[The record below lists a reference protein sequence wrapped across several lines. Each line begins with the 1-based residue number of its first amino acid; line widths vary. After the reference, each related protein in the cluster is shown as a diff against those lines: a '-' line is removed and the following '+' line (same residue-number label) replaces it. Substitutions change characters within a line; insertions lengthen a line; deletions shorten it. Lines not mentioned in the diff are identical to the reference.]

1 MEIMTKKVLTTKNL
15 TIIAMFSAISAVLM
29 VFEIQL
35 PFSPSFVKFDFSDLP
50 VMLGGFLIGPFAGGI
65 IAFMKILLHF
75 LLNGTTSFFVG
86 DLSNLLLT
94 LSFVLPASF
103 IYQQKKTKKTTIQGL
118 LVSIICTSLLAI
130 IFNLF
135 LIFPL
140 YLKVLN
146 LKMVNL
152 INMIHVVNPLVK
164 DVFTMIVFSLLPF
177 NLFKYSIV
185 SMITMLSYKKL
196 SILFKESENEYT

>member
-15 TIIAMFSAISAVLM
+15 TMIAMFSAISAVLM

-65 IAFMKILLHF
+65 IVFMKILLHF

-146 LKMVNL
+146 LKMVDL

-185 SMITMLSYKKL
+185 SMITMLSYKKF
-196 SILFKESENEYT
+196 SILFKE

>member
-15 TIIAMFSAISAVLM
+15 TMIAMFSAISAVLM

-35 PFSPSFVKFDFSDLP
+35 PFSPSFIKFDFSDLP

-75 LLNGTTSFFVG
+75 LLKGTTSFFVG

-103 IYQQKKTKKTTIQGL
+103 IYQQKKTKKTAIQGL

-146 LKMVNL
+146 LKMVDL

-196 SILFKESENEYT
+196 SILFKE

>member
-15 TIIAMFSAISAVLM
+15 TMIAMFSAISAVLM

-35 PFSPSFVKFDFSDLP
+35 PFSPSFIKFDFSDLP

-65 IAFMKILLHF
+65 IAFMKILLPF

-103 IYQQKKTKKTTIQGL
+103 IYQQKKTKKTAIQGL

-146 LKMVNL
+146 LKMVDL

-196 SILFKESENEYT
+196 SILFKE

>member
-1 MEIMTKKVLTTKNL
+1 MEIKTKKVLTTKNL
-15 TIIAMFSAISAVLM
+15 TMIAMFSAISAVLM

-146 LKMVNL
+146 LKMVDL

-196 SILFKESENEYT
+196 SILFKE

>member
-15 TIIAMFSAISAVLM
+15 TMIAMFSAISAVLM

-65 IAFMKILLHF
+65 IAFMKILVHF

-103 IYQQKKTKKTTIQGL
+103 IYQQKKTKKTAIQGL

-146 LKMVNL
+146 LKMVDL

-196 SILFKESENEYT
+196 SILFKE

>member
-15 TIIAMFSAISAVLM
+15 TMIAMFSAISAVLM

-65 IAFMKILLHF
+65 IVFMKILLHF

-118 LVSIICTSLLAI
+118 LVSIICTILLAI

-146 LKMVNL
+146 LKMVDL

-196 SILFKESENEYT
+196 SILFKE

>member
-1 MEIMTKKVLTTKNL
+1 MEIKTKKVLTTKNL
-15 TIIAMFSAISAVLM
+15 TMIAMLSAIAAVLM
-29 VFEIQL
+29 IFEIQL

-65 IAFMKILLHF
+65 IVFMKILLHF

-146 LKMVNL
+146 LKMVDL

-196 SILFKESENEYT
+196 SILFKE

>member
-15 TIIAMFSAISAVLM
+15 TMIAMFSAISAVLM

-65 IAFMKILLHF
+65 IVFMKILLHF

-146 LKMVNL
+146 LKMVDL

-164 DVFTMIVFSLLPF
+164 DVITMIVFSLLPF

-196 SILFKESENEYT
+196 SILFKE

>member
-15 TIIAMFSAISAVLM
+15 TMIAMFSAISAVLM

-75 LLNGTTSFFVG
+75 LLNVTTSFFVG

-146 LKMVNL
+146 LKMVDL

-196 SILFKESENEYT
+196 SILFKE

>member
-1 MEIMTKKVLTTKNL
+1 MVKN
-15 TIIAMFSAISAVLM
+15 
-29 VFEIQL
+29 
-35 PFSPSFVKFDFSDLP
+35 
-50 VMLGGFLIGPFAGGI
+50 
-65 IAFMKILLHF
+65 
-75 LLNGTTSFFVG
+75 N
-86 DLSNLLLT
+86 
-94 LSFVLPASF
+94 
-103 IYQQKKTKKTTIQGL
+103 KTAIQGL

-146 LKMVNL
+146 LKMVDL

-196 SILFKESENEYT
+196 SILFKE

>member
-15 TIIAMFSAISAVLM
+15 TMIAMFSAISAVLM

-94 LSFVLPASF
+94 LSLVLPASF

-146 LKMVNL
+146 LKMVDL

-196 SILFKESENEYT
+196 SILFKE

>member
-15 TIIAMFSAISAVLM
+15 TMIAMFSAISAVLM

-103 IYQQKKTKKTTIQGL
+103 IYQQKKTKKTAIQGL

-146 LKMVNL
+146 LKMVDL

-185 SMITMLSYKKL
+185 SMITMLSSL
-196 SILFKESENEYT
+196 

>member
-15 TIIAMFSAISAVLM
+15 TMIAMFSAISAVLM

-50 VMLGGFLIGPFAGGI
+50 VMLGGFLIGSFAGGI
-65 IAFMKILLHF
+65 IVFMKILLHF

-146 LKMVNL
+146 LKMVDL

-196 SILFKESENEYT
+196 SILFKE

>member
-15 TIIAMFSAISAVLM
+15 TMIAMFSAISAVLM

-50 VMLGGFLIGPFAGGI
+50 VMLGCFLIGPFAGGI
-65 IAFMKILLHF
+65 IVFMKILLHF

-146 LKMVNL
+146 LKMVDL

-196 SILFKESENEYT
+196 SILFKE

>member
-15 TIIAMFSAISAVLM
+15 TMIAMFSAISAVLM

-103 IYQQKKTKKTTIQGL
+103 IYQQKKTKKTAIQGL

-146 LKMVNL
+146 LKMVDL
-152 INMIHVVNPLVK
+152 LNMIHVVNPLVK

-196 SILFKESENEYT
+196 SILFKE

>member
-15 TIIAMFSAISAVLM
+15 TMIAMFSAISAVLM

-50 VMLGGFLIGPFAGGI
+50 AMLGGFLIGPFAGGI
-65 IAFMKILLHF
+65 IVFMKILLHF

-103 IYQQKKTKKTTIQGL
+103 IYQQKKTKKTAIQGL

-146 LKMVNL
+146 LKMVDL

-196 SILFKESENEYT
+196 SILFKE

>member
-15 TIIAMFSAISAVLM
+15 TMIAMFSAISAVLM

-65 IAFMKILLHF
+65 IAFMKVLLHF

-94 LSFVLPASF
+94 LSLVLPASF

-118 LVSIICTSLLAI
+118 LVSIICTRLLAI

-146 LKMVNL
+146 LKMVDL

-164 DVFTMIVFSLLPF
+164 DGFTMIVFSLLPF

-196 SILFKESENEYT
+196 SILFKE

>member
-15 TIIAMFSAISAVLM
+15 TMIAMFSAISAVLM

-35 PFSPSFVKFDFSDLP
+35 PFSPSFIKFDFSDLP

-75 LLNGTTSFFVG
+75 LLKGTTSFFVG

-103 IYQQKKTKKTTIQGL
+103 IYQQKKTKKTAIQGL

-135 LIFPL
+135 LVFPL

-146 LKMVNL
+146 LKMVDL

-196 SILFKESENEYT
+196 SILFKE

>member
-15 TIIAMFSAISAVLM
+15 TMIAMFSAISAVLM

-65 IAFMKILLHF
+65 IVFMKILLHF
-75 LLNGTTSFFVG
+75 LLTP
-86 DLSNLLLT
+86 
-94 LSFVLPASF
+94 SFVLPASF
-103 IYQQKKTKKTTIQGL
+103 IYQQKKTKKTAIQGL

-146 LKMVNL
+146 LKMVDL

-196 SILFKESENEYT
+196 SILFKE

>member
-15 TIIAMFSAISAVLM
+15 TMIAMFSAISAVLM

-65 IAFMKILLHF
+65 IAFMKVLLHF

-94 LSFVLPASF
+94 LSLVLPASF

-118 LVSIICTSLLAI
+118 LVSILCTSLLAI

-146 LKMVNL
+146 LKMVDL

-164 DVFTMIVFSLLPF
+164 DGFTMIVFSLLPF

-196 SILFKESENEYT
+196 SILFKE

>member
-15 TIIAMFSAISAVLM
+15 TMIAMFSAIYAVLM

-103 IYQQKKTKKTTIQGL
+103 IYQQKKTKKTAIQGL

-146 LKMVNL
+146 LKMVDL

-196 SILFKESENEYT
+196 SILFKE

>member
-15 TIIAMFSAISAVLM
+15 TMIAMFSAISAVLM

-65 IAFMKILLHF
+65 IVFMKILLHF

-146 LKMVNL
+146 LKMVDL

-164 DVFTMIVFSLLPF
+164 DVFTMIVFSLLPI

-196 SILFKESENEYT
+196 SILFKE

>member
-15 TIIAMFSAISAVLM
+15 TMIAMFSAISAVLM

-65 IAFMKILLHF
+65 IVFMKILLHF

-146 LKMVNL
+146 LKMVDL

-164 DVFTMIVFSLLPF
+164 DVFTMIFFSLLPF

-196 SILFKESENEYT
+196 SILFKE

>member
-15 TIIAMFSAISAVLM
+15 TMIAMFSAISAVLM
-29 VFEIQL
+29 IFEIQL
-35 PFSPSFVKFDFSDLP
+35 PFSPSFVKFDFSDLS

-146 LKMVNL
+146 LKMVDL

-196 SILFKESENEYT
+196 SILFKE

>member
-1 MEIMTKKVLTTKNL
+1 MEIKTKKVLTTKNL
-15 TIIAMFSAISAVLM
+15 TMIAMLSAIVAVLM
-29 VFEIQL
+29 IFEIQL

-103 IYQQKKTKKTTIQGL
+103 IYQQKKTKKTAIQGL

-146 LKMVNL
+146 LKMVDL

-196 SILFKESENEYT
+196 SILFKE

>member
-15 TIIAMFSAISAVLM
+15 TMIAMFSAISAVLM

-50 VMLGGFLIGPFAGGI
+50 VMLGGFLIVPFAGGI
-65 IAFMKILLHF
+65 IVFMKILLHF

-146 LKMVNL
+146 LKMVDL

-196 SILFKESENEYT
+196 SILFKE

>member
-15 TIIAMFSAISAVLM
+15 TMIAMFSAISAVLM

-65 IAFMKILLHF
+65 IVFMKILLHF

-103 IYQQKKTKKTTIQGL
+103 IYQQKKTKKTAIQGL

-146 LKMVNL
+146 LKMVDL

-164 DVFTMIVFSLLPF
+164 DVFTMIIFSLLPF
-177 NLFKYSIV
+177 NLFKYTIV

-196 SILFKESENEYT
+196 SILFKE

>member
-1 MEIMTKKVLTTKNL
+1 MEIMIKKVLTTKNL
-15 TIIAMFSAISAVLM
+15 TMIAMFSAISAVLM

-65 IAFMKILLHF
+65 IVFMKILLHF

-146 LKMVNL
+146 LKMVDL

-196 SILFKESENEYT
+196 SILFKE

>member
-103 IYQQKKTKKTTIQGL
+103 IYQQKKTKKTAIQGL

-146 LKMVNL
+146 LKMVDL

-196 SILFKESENEYT
+196 SILFKE

>member
-15 TIIAMFSAISAVLM
+15 TMIAMFSAISAVLM

-35 PFSPSFVKFDFSDLP
+35 PFSPSFVKFDFSDLT

-65 IAFMKILLHF
+65 IVFMKILLHF

-146 LKMVNL
+146 LKMVDL

-196 SILFKESENEYT
+196 SILFKE

>member
-15 TIIAMFSAISAVLM
+15 TMIAMFSAISAVLM

-65 IAFMKILLHF
+65 IVFMKILLHF

-135 LIFPL
+135 FFFPL

-146 LKMVNL
+146 LKMVDL

-196 SILFKESENEYT
+196 SILFKE

>member
-1 MEIMTKKVLTTKNL
+1 MEIKTKKVLTTKNL
-15 TIIAMFSAISAVLM
+15 TMIAMLSAIAAVLM
-29 VFEIQL
+29 IFEIQL

-75 LLNGTTSFFVG
+75 LFNGTTSFFVG

-103 IYQQKKTKKTTIQGL
+103 IYQQKKTKKTAIQGL

-146 LKMVNL
+146 LKMVDI

-196 SILFKESENEYT
+196 SILFKE

>member
-15 TIIAMFSAISAVLM
+15 TMIAMFSAISAVLM

-65 IAFMKILLHF
+65 IIFMKILLHF

-103 IYQQKKTKKTTIQGL
+103 IYQQKKTKKTAIQGL

-146 LKMVNL
+146 LKMVDL

-196 SILFKESENEYT
+196 SILFKE

>member
-140 YLKVLN
+140 YLQVLN

-196 SILFKESENEYT
+196 SILFKE

>member
-1 MEIMTKKVLTTKNL
+1 MEIKTKKVLTTKNL
-15 TIIAMFSAISAVLM
+15 TMIAMFSAISAVLM

-65 IAFMKILLHF
+65 IVFMKILLHF
-75 LLNGTTSFFVG
+75 LLNVTTSFFVG

-103 IYQQKKTKKTTIQGL
+103 IYQQKKTKKTAIQGL

-146 LKMVNL
+146 LKMVDL

-196 SILFKESENEYT
+196 SILFKE

>member
-65 IAFMKILLHF
+65 IVFMKILLHF

-146 LKMVNL
+146 LKMVDL

-196 SILFKESENEYT
+196 SILFKE

>member
-15 TIIAMFSAISAVLM
+15 TMIAMFSAISAVLM

-65 IAFMKILLHF
+65 IVFMKILLHF

-146 LKMVNL
+146 LKMVDL
-152 INMIHVVNPLVK
+152 INMIQVVNPLVK

-196 SILFKESENEYT
+196 SILFKE

>member
-1 MEIMTKKVLTTKNL
+1 MEIKTKKVLTTKNL
-15 TIIAMFSAISAVLM
+15 TMIAMFSAISAVLM

-65 IAFMKILLHF
+65 IAFMKVLLHF

-94 LSFVLPASF
+94 LSLVLPASF

-146 LKMVNL
+146 LKMVDL

-164 DVFTMIVFSLLPF
+164 DGFTMIVFSLLPF

-196 SILFKESENEYT
+196 SILFKE

>member
-65 IAFMKILLHF
+65 IVFMKILLHF

-103 IYQQKKTKKTTIQGL
+103 IYQQKKTKKTAIQGL

-146 LKMVNL
+146 LKMVDL

-196 SILFKESENEYT
+196 SILFKE